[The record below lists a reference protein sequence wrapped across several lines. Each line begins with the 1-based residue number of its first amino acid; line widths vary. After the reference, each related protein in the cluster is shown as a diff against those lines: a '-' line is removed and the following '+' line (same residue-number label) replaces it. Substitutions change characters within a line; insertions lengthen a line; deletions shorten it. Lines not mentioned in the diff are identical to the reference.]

1 VRCIRQIITSFAVV
15 LLFFCSTPPH
25 AKAHLSGQ
33 SPFLKINGIFTEIYP
48 VQASDNTLTFSFPQ
62 DIGAT
67 AYHVNQPLSFSLEKK
82 SLPFTEDSLSKLQFV
97 WNFGDG
103 TKGSGLTTTHSYKKA
118 GTYTL
123 VIATK
128 TPDSD
133 QEFLLQDTSLQIK
146 PTKDYMIP
154 KPTILI
160 NGKKA
165 ADFPLQ
171 FAEADL
177 RKPVTLTA
185 SLPDGAKVRSYSWDL
200 DDGTEISG
208 PTISHL
214 FPSERN
220 VVTPIIRII
229 DSYGIVVDST
239 EPIVN
244 KQLKANLLLPLGIGF
259 CILLLLTLI
268 TLLILKKRKRR

>member
-1 VRCIRQIITSFAVV
+1 MPLPAE
-15 LLFFCSTPPH
+15 
-25 AKAHLSGQ
+25 AHLSGQ
-33 SPFLKINGIFTEIYP
+33 PPFLKINGVFTEIYP
-48 VQASDNTLTFSFPQ
+48 VQASQNTLSFSFPQ

-67 AYHVNQPLSFSLEKK
+67 AYHVNQPLTFLLVAE
-82 SLPFTEDSLSKLQFV
+82 SLPFTEDSLSKLQFI

-103 TKGSGLTTTHSYKKA
+103 TKGSGFTNTHRYKKA

-123 VIATK
+123 VITTK

-146 PTKDYMIP
+146 PTKDYVIP

-165 ADFPLQ
+165 AGYPLQ

-177 RKPVTLTA
+177 RKPVTLTV
-185 SLPDGAKVRSYSWDL
+185 SLPDETKVRSFSWDL
-200 DDGTEISG
+200 DDGTEATEPIV
-208 PTISHL
+208 SHL

-220 VVTPIIRII
+220 VVTPILRII
-229 DSYGIVVDST
+229 DAYGIIVDST

-244 KQLKANLLLPLGIGF
+244 KQLKTNLLLPLGIGF
-259 CILLLLTLI
+259 CILLLLILTALI
-268 TLLILKKRKRR
+268 LLKKRTQR